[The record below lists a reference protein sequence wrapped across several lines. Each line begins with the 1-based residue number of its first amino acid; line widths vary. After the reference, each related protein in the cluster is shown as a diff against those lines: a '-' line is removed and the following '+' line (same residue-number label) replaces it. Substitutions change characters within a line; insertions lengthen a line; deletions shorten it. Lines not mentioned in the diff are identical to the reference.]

1 MEIPWKKIVGFIKMF
16 AAAAGIAS
24 FLQDKVTV
32 FPLKR
37 KVFDSL
43 HSVVVNFPC
52 KCTAGGAHMFLW
64 NGFEEDFHKSISM
77 NNFFYNYIFNI

>member
-1 MEIPWKKIVGFIKMF
+1 MF

-77 NNFFYNYIFNI
+77 NNFFTITSLIFSKLLIQ